1 MIIME
6 HTMTDT
12 EEAAWVEAMKAGGQR
27 AYVIANGD
35 QAPAYARGGSY
46 DPFSSAKPRKSQSPS
61 VPDPR
66 ASLDAIVDALMGL
79 RR

>member
-1 MIIME
+1 MTNMI
-6 HTMTDT
+6 HTMSEA
-12 EEAAWVEAMKAGGQR
+12 EEAEWVASMRAGGQR

-35 QAPAYARGGSY
+35 QAPAYAKGGSY